1 MGAAVSYSKIL
12 SRASKYKLCLCIG
25 HQHTGQ
31 IPQTLLEEIFGNVST
46 LIAFNVAHKDA
57 TRLSNEYV
65 YEHAGN
71 IEHVLPDDFLRLRQG
86 EAIVKIERNVLP
98 VHVPLLPS
106 TPNRKRADY
115 IIDRSY
121 QNYSHKQSSWYVDI
135 KPPDIK
141 RLPPKKNDDDDP
153 TTGILMNAKL
163 TMRDIA
169 VILDVYKYRYLTAT
183 QIMKLHFPSM
193 PMAWRR
199 LSILTTLHY
208 LKAFTTPNI
217 NERIFYL
224 DRQGAAIVAGELLVD
239 IDSLS
244 WERSRA
250 PKDYFFLKHFLA
262 INDFRILITKASQ
275 QSDISL
281 LGFIPEYVGEQTK
294 EGFVKKYIRDKI
306 SDLNP
311 SAFKEYSHTPDAVF
325 SLEKDG
331 KSALFFLEID
341 RGGEI
346 ISDLKEDF

>member
-1 MGAAVSYSKIL
+1 
-12 SRASKYKLCLCIG
+12 
-25 HQHTGQ
+25 
-31 IPQTLLEEIFGNVST
+31 
-46 LIAFNVAHKDA
+46 
-57 TRLSNEYV
+57 
-65 YEHAGN
+65 
-71 IEHVLPDDFLRLRQG
+71 
-86 EAIVKIERNVLP
+86 
-98 VHVPLLPS
+98 
-106 TPNRKRADY
+106 
-115 IIDRSY
+115 
-121 QNYSHKQSSWYVDI
+121 
-135 KPPDIK
+135 
-141 RLPPKKNDDDDP
+141 
-153 TTGILMNAKL
+153 MNAKL

-262 INDFRILITKASQ
+262 INDFRILITRASQ

-281 LGFIPEYVGEQTK
+281 LGFIPEYLGEQTR
-294 EGFVKKYIRDKI
+294 EGFVKKYIRDRV
-306 SDLNP
+306 SDMAL
-311 SAFKEYSHTPDAVF
+311 SAVKEYSHTPDAVF

-341 RGGEI
+341 RGERSYPTRTEG
-346 ISDLKEDF
+346 F